1 MGSEKTNHL
10 THYPLNNT
18 HYLKHES
25 KNHPHHNQNP
35 TLLLRHKYWVNY
47 YLSFRTTSFYFFNGT
62 AYVGAKVGW

>member
-10 THYPLNNT
+10 THYSLHNT

-35 TLLLRHKYWVNY
+35 TLLLRHKYRDDY
-47 YLSFRTTSFYFFNGT
+47 YLSIRTTTYYIFDGATNT
-62 AYVGAKVGW
+62 GAKDGR